1 MTVLERITE
10 IIGDQKIAQEVLDA
24 GIMIPV
30 EKFNT
35 KLDEI
40 KDLKEKIDG
49 VNKTHAQVLQEKE
62 NELYEYKTSQ
72 MTEEQKNQAEIER
85 LNGLI
90 EQSTVKQNRAEGVA
104 RLAKAGFKD
113 EDEIS
118 KLVETMVTA
127 DTAKSMA
134 NLDTVIGIRTKV
146 LESAREEVEK
156 DLLAKQQG
164 GKGNNA
170 EPPAKGTDEDT
181 AFLEGLDASV
191 ERF

>member
-113 EDEIS
+113 EDEIN

-164 GKGNNA
+164 GKGDNA

>member
-49 VNKTHAQVLQEKE
+49 ANKTHAQVLQEKE

-113 EDEIS
+113 EDEIN

-164 GKGNNA
+164 GKGDNA

-181 AFLEGLDASV
+181 AFLEGLDLSV

>member
-10 IIGDQKIAQEVLDA
+10 IIGDQKIAQDVLDA

-40 KDLKEKIDG
+40 KDLKGKIDG
-49 VNKTHAQVLQEKE
+49 LNKAHAQALQEKE

-85 LNGLI
+85 LNNLI
-90 EQSTVKQNRAEGVA
+90 EQSVVKQNRAEGVA

-113 EDEIS
+113 EDEIN

-164 GKGNNA
+164 GKGDNA
-170 EPPAKGTDEDT
+170 EPPAKGTDEDA
-181 AFLEGLDASV
+181 AFLEGLGLSV

>member
-164 GKGNNA
+164 GKGDNA

>member
-49 VNKTHAQVLQEKE
+49 VNKTHAQALQEKE

-164 GKGNNA
+164 GKGDNA

-181 AFLEGLDASV
+181 AFLEGLDSSV

>member
-164 GKGNNA
+164 GKGDNV
-170 EPPAKGTDEDT
+170 EPPTKGTDEDT
-181 AFLEGLDASV
+181 AFLEGLDLSV